1 MIVNLK
7 NTVGCGTEAFWGK
20 ELIMWNIPTKEE
32 LSKLPKLYE
41 TEHIP
46 AEEKIIYLHFFLG
59 QCDWYIAEFD
69 GDDLFFG
76 YANLGDDDMAEWGYI
91 SFNEL
96 RNIREHCAEI
106 DRDLYWKLKRFSE
119 IKKN

>member
-1 MIVNLK
+1 
-7 NTVGCGTEAFWGK
+7 
-20 ELIMWNIPTKEE
+20 MWNIPTKEE
-32 LSKLPKLYE
+32 LSKLTKLYE